1 MKLTNITGR
10 EFIKILKK
18 LGFYLDRQNRGNH
31 RIFKNDRGEI
41 VVIPVYNKK
50 VLKPGLLKGI
60 LSQLNISKD
69 EFMKLRDMV

>member
-10 EFIKILKK
+10 ELIRILKK

-31 RIFKNDRGEI
+31 RIFKNDKGKII
-41 VVIPVYNKK
+41 VVPAYKKK

-69 EFMKLRDMV
+69 EFIKLRDML

>member
-1 MKLTNITGR
+1 MKLTNISGR
-10 EFIKILKK
+10 ELIRILKK

-31 RIFKNDRGEI
+31 RIFKNDKRKII
-41 VVIPVYNKK
+41 VVPAYKKK

-69 EFMKLRDMV
+69 EFIKLRDML

>member
-31 RIFKNDRGEI
+31 RIFKNDKGKII
-41 VVIPVYNKK
+41 VVPAYKKK

-69 EFMKLRDMV
+69 EFIKLRDML

>member
-31 RIFKNDRGEI
+31 RIFKNDKGEI
-41 VVIPVYNKK
+41 IVVPAYKKK

-60 LSQLNISKD
+60 LSQLNINKD
-69 EFMKLRDMV
+69 EFIKLRDMV